1 VNANSA
7 YMELIQAHERS
18 WGMEQYLGR
27 PSLTDLLN
35 RPVVVFWI
43 GDDKSG
49 KGRFTV
55 SVHDTIDD
63 LNDIILNMIL
73 ASKVTPSSN
82 RRLSRIFV
90 KQKTVKV
97 TGVRLLVSAH
107 EQT

>member
-1 VNANSA
+1 MSENSA

-35 RPVVVFWI
+35 RPIVVFWT
-43 GDDKSG
+43 GDDKGG
-49 KGRFTV
+49 KGRNTV
-55 SVHDTIDD
+55 SVHDSIDE

-90 KQKTVKV
+90 KQKAVKV

-107 EQT
+107 E